1 MNISP
6 ALSSSLALYL
16 SRLQA
21 DPSKSSK
28 SSSSSTS
35 SASSSSSKSGATNTS
50 PTNSSGSSN
59 TSQSN
64 TKSPTSSG
72 SAQSGSATKA
82 KSDPVTASVQALGKK
97 VDVLKKRIATAS
109 PSEAR
114 TLSRELDK
122 IATQLQSVTAAAVR
136 KAAGQTASKPGS
148 GQNGNSNTNTNTQE
162 LIGTLATVSTKLKQ
176 AVGQLRARQPH
187 AGASV
192 TLSLRSAERS
202 ANYVIAR
209 TASIRPTPTPSN
221 SAAAA
226 YAGGTSSNTGS
237 VINTRA

>member
-28 SSSSSTS
+28 SST
-35 SASSSSSKSGATNTS
+35 SSSSSKSGATNTS
-50 PTNSSGSSN
+50 PTNSSGSSS

-64 TKSPTSSG
+64 TKTPTSSG
-72 SAQSGSATKA
+72 SAQSGSATKT
-82 KSDPVTASVQALGKK
+82 KTDPVTASVQALGKK

-122 IATQLQSVTAAAVR
+122 IAMQLQSVTAGAVR
-136 KAAGQTASKPGS
+136 KAASQTASKPGS
-148 GQNGNSNTNTNTQE
+148 GQSGNSNTNTNANTNTQE

-202 ANYVIAR
+202 ANYVITR

-226 YAGGTSSNTGS
+226 YAGGASSNTGS

>member
-28 SSSSSTS
+28 SST
-35 SASSSSSKSGATNTS
+35 SSSSSKSGATNTS
-50 PTNSSGSSN
+50 PTNSSGSSS

-64 TKSPTSSG
+64 TKTPTSSG
-72 SAQSGSATKA
+72 SAQSGSATKT
-82 KSDPVTASVQALGKK
+82 KTDPVTASVQALGKK

-122 IATQLQSVTAAAVR
+122 IAMQLQSVTAGAVR
-136 KAAGQTASKPGS
+136 KAASQTASKPGS
-148 GQNGNSNTNTNTQE
+148 GQSGNSNTNANANTQE

-226 YAGGTSSNTGS
+226 YAGGASSNTGS

>member
-16 SRLQA
+16 ARLQA

-28 SSSSSTS
+28 SSQSSQ
-35 SASSSSSKSGATNTS
+35 SGASNTS
-50 PTNSSGSSN
+50 QTNKTPSSN
-59 TSQSN
+59 TSQTNNAGASNTSPSN
-64 TKSPTSSG
+64 TKPQTPGSSG
-72 SAQSGSATKA
+72 QSGSVTKT

-97 VDVLKKRIATAS
+97 VDALKKRIATAS
-109 PSEAR
+109 PSDAR

-122 IATQLQSVTAAAVR
+122 IATQLHSITAAAVR
-136 KAAGQTASKPGS
+136 KAATQTASKPGS
-148 GQNGNSNTNTNTQE
+148 GQNGNANTQE
-162 LIGTLATVSTKLKQ
+162 LVGTLSTVSTKLKQ

-192 TLSLRSAERS
+192 TLSLRSAEKS
-202 ANYVIAR
+202 ADYVIAR
-209 TASIRPTPTPSN
+209 TAFIRPTPAPSN
-221 SAAAA
+221 TAAAA
-226 YAGGTSSNTGS
+226 YAGASSNTGS